1 VLVLVWLLTPML
13 FAVNLVSYIL
23 KVIHA

>member
-1 VLVLVWLLTPML
+1 VLVLVWLLTPIL